1 MSCDDDVAWQA
12 PAVQKICPSVMEEG
26 LEEACAADDMSARRF
41 LHDTYVSYECR
52 EVEERTCADIE
63 ALLQ

>member
-1 MSCDDDVAWQA
+1 
-12 PAVQKICPSVMEEG
+12 MED
-26 LEEACAADDMSARRF
+26 ACAADDMSARRF